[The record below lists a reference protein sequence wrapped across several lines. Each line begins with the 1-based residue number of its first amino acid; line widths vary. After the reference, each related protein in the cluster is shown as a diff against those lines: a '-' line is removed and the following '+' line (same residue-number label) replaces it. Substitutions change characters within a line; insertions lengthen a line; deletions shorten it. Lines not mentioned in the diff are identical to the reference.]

1 MSSTQKFSI
10 CFMVI
15 VFQLVSSIS
24 FGADGYY
31 LDERDALFQLRDS
44 LNSTIDLH
52 SNWTGLPC
60 YGDWGNWAGITC
72 LNSHVIQISLDGF
85 QLTGSLPPMFLQN
98 LTFLNKL
105 SLQNN
110 SLFGFLPNF
119 TNLEFLQYIILSH
132 NNFSGSIPS
141 KLINLPL
148 LATLELQENTLTGSI
163 PPFNQSSLIVF
174 NVSYNLLG
182 GLIPKTPILQRFPM
196 SSFVHNSQ
204 LCGNPLGG
212 QCSISPAP
220 AYQPIPSPSP
230 SSPLAGSSKVVK
242 VWIAALVAVVVVALL
257 TVILFT
263 ILWCRK
269 RVNREINVVES
280 PGIINRVEKKRQ
292 IFRNRRD
299 PERTVEL
306 DKHKPILDLDYLLGA
321 SAEQLG
327 MGKLGST
334 YKATLDCGLVV
345 TVKKIQDMNGLI
357 SNKEF
362 VQQMQL
368 VEKIKHENLVEIIY
382 FFHSKDEKLIV
393 YEYVNHGSLF
403 ELLHGNRMETR
414 TPVKWSTRLSIIRGI
429 AEGLNFLHQ
438 SLPSHKVPHAN
449 LKSSNIL
456 IHLHNKKYHPKLTD
470 FGFLP
475 LLSSRKSSEMLA
487 AGQTP
492 EFSQAKKLTHKTD
505 VYCFGIVL
513 LEVITG
519 RIPEA
524 SSPGND
530 DKPNDLA
537 EWAREVVNVDWSTD
551 VLDIE
556 LLATEEGQCEMFRL
570 TEIALDC
577 TAIEPEKR
585 PKMSEVLRRIEEIEE
600 RSCK

>member
-1 MSSTQKFSI
+1 MSSAQKFTL
-10 CFMVI
+10 CFMVV

-24 FGADGYY
+24 FGADGSY
-31 LDERDALFQLRDS
+31 LDERNALFQLRDS

-60 YGDWGNWAGITC
+60 YGDWSNWAGISC
-72 LNSHVIQISLDGF
+72 SNWHVIQISLDGI

-98 LTFLNKL
+98 LTFLSRL
-105 SLQNN
+105 SLRDN

-119 TNLEFLQYIILSH
+119 TNLDHLQYIILSH
-132 NNFSGSIPS
+132 NRFSGSIPP

-148 LATLELQENTLTGSI
+148 LATLELQENTLTGNI
-163 PPFNQSSLIVF
+163 PPFNQSNLTVF
-174 NVSYNLLG
+174 NVSYNLLQ
-182 GLIPKTPILQRFPM
+182 GLIPKTPILQRFPL
-196 SSFVHNSQ
+196 SSFDYNSQ
-204 LCGNPLGG
+204 LCGNPLK
-212 QCSISPAP
+212 QSCPIIPDPVSPTL
-220 AYQPIPSPSP
+220 PSPSP
-230 SSPLAGSSKVVK
+230 SSPSGKSDKVVI
-242 VWIAALVAVVVVALL
+242 VRITVSIAVVAVALL
-257 TVILFT
+257 TVVSLT
-263 ILWCRK
+263 ILWYRKTVNRK
-269 RVNREINVVES
+269 RNVEHFS
-280 PGIINRVEKKRQ
+280 GEGFIERVEKKRQ

-306 DKHKPILDLDYLLGA
+306 DFIDKDRPVFDLDDLLGA
-321 SAEQLG
+321 SSEQLG
-327 MGKLGST
+327 TGKLGST
-334 YKATLDCGLVV
+334 YKATLECGSVL
-345 TVKKIQDMNGLI
+345 TVKRLEDINKLI
-357 SNKEF
+357 SNKDF

-368 VEKIKHENLVEIIY
+368 LGKKRHENLVEIISFY
-382 FFHSKDEKLIV
+382 YSKDEKLIV

-403 ELLHGNRMETR
+403 ELLHGNRMERR
-414 TPVKWSTRLSIIRGI
+414 TPVKWSTRLSIVRGV

-438 SLPSHKVPHAN
+438 SMPSHKVPHAN

-456 IHLHNKKYHPKLTD
+456 IDLKHQKYHPKLTD

-487 AGQTP
+487 AGRTP
-492 EFSQAKKLTHKTD
+492 EFSQAQKLTHKTD

-530 DKPNDLA
+530 DVPNDLA
-537 EWAREVVNVDWSTD
+537 EWAREVVNDDWSTD

-556 LLATEEGQCEMFRL
+556 LVATEEGHCEMFRL

-585 PKMSEVLRRIEEIEE
+585 PRMSEVLRKIEEI
-600 RSCK
+600 